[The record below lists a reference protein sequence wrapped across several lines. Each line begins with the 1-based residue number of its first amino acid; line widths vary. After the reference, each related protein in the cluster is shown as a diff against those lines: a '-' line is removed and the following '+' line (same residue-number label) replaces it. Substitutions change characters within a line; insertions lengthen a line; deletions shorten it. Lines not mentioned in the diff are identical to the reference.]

1 MRSTPT
7 RLVTSI
13 STGSAP
19 GRGELELGR
28 GEQHEV
34 LTQRQR
40 FRGVHEVLERLAEVV
55 DVLGGL
61 PDDEVAERVDV
72 PVREQVS
79 LRQRDDPDARELDQ
93 SVFAGQQVFPES
105 QQRLAGSSSG
115 AT

>member
-13 STGSAP
+13 STGSDR
-19 GRGELELGR
+19 RGELELGR

-34 LTQRQR
+34 LTHRQR
-40 FRGVHEVLERLAEVV
+40 FRGDHELLQRLAEVV

-72 PVREQVS
+72 PVWEQVS
-79 LRQRDDPDARELDQ
+79 L
-93 SVFAGQQVFPES
+93 
-105 QQRLAGSSSG
+105 
-115 AT
+115 